1 MNTLKKIAFS
11 ILASAFVFANAN
23 AGELSVTG
31 SAKATY
37 TILSTGSSTAG
48 SGDSAGKGIG
58 IANEFTLGASGE
70 LDNGFTWSMNQD
82 IDGATVQDDKSIVI
96 DELVGMW
103 IALMPAIYFADTQS
117 ERTIIA
123 ILALILFRVF
133 DILKPFPISY
143 FDQRFK
149 NGFGIVIDDVI
160 AGIITLLIL
169 ISLSY

>member
-1 MNTLKKIAFS
+1 MIVLTSLMFF
-11 ILASAFVFANAN
+11 L
-23 AGELSVTG
+23 
-31 SAKATY
+31 
-37 TILSTGSSTAG
+37 
-48 SGDSAGKGIG
+48 GIWVCEN
-58 IANEFTLGASGE
+58 ISKDLEE
-70 LDNGFTWSMNQD
+70 K
-82 IDGATVQDDKSIVI
+82 DDKSIVI

-103 IALMPAIYFADTQS
+103 IALMPAIYLADTQS

-133 DILKPFPISY
+133 DILKPFPVSY

-169 ISLSY
+169 IPLSLLLF